1 MSPHELPPKLQLR
14 DGSTLELEVFRPED
28 APTLQTFYRAI
39 PEEDRLY
46 LKEDVCQDAW
56 AQRFAARVAEGAIIC
71 VVAKANGVVV
81 GEGSLHRA
89 LHGWMRHVGELRI
102 TVAPDW
108 RRKGLGRVL
117 ASSLVKIATDLGI
130 EKIMAQVVEKQAAA
144 RRIFQKL
151 GFHQE
156 AVLPRHIQDLSGA
169 KRDLYLMANDVS
181 QIWAAMESLV
191 SDYSP
196 DQGA

>member
-1 MSPHELPPKLQLR
+1 MSPHELPPTLVLR
-14 DGSTLELEVFRPED
+14 DGSGVELEVFRPED
-28 APTLQTFYRAI
+28 APALQAFYRAI

-56 AQRFAARVAEGAIIC
+56 AQRFAAKVAEGSIVCI
-71 VVAKANGVVV
+71 VAKANGIVV
-81 GEGSLHRA
+81 GEGSLHRT
-89 LHGWMRHVGELRI
+89 LHGWVRHVGEVRI

-108 RRKGLGRVL
+108 RRRGLGRAL
-117 ASSLVKIATDLGI
+117 ASALVKVATDLGI

-169 KRDLYLMANDVS
+169 KRDLFLLANDVS
-181 QIWAAMESLV
+181 QIWAAMEALV
-191 SDYSP
+191 SDYDP
-196 DQGA
+196 DLGA

>member
-1 MSPHELPPKLQLR
+1 MSPHELPPSITLR
-14 DGSTLELEVFRPED
+14 EGGTVELEVFRPED
-28 APTLQTFYRAI
+28 ASALQAFYRAI

-46 LKEDVCQDAW
+46 LKEDVTQAAW
-56 AQRFAARVAEGAIIC
+56 SERFAARVAEGSIVCI
-71 VVAKANGVVV
+71 VAKIGGAVV
-81 GEGSLHRA
+81 GEGSLHRS

-102 TVAPDW
+102 TVAPEW
-108 RRKGLGRVL
+108 RRKGLGRLL

-156 AVLPRHIQDLSGA
+156 AVLPRHIQDLSGT
-169 KRDLYLMANDVS
+169 KRDLYLLANDVS

-191 SDYSP
+191 SDYNP